1 MRFFLAG
8 IMQGSH
14 LGAVLHN
21 QDYRTRLKGLLREH
35 FAESEVYDPLADHG
49 QSLGYDDA
57 TGRDV
62 FYHHNRMCRE
72 VDVVIAVVPEASMGT
87 AIEMWEAH
95 EHGRAVVLTISPL
108 VHNWAIKFCSHA
120 VFPDVEAFEDAVRSG
135 TVLALIRQHATQ
147 RSPNVTNR

>member
-21 QDYRTRLKGLLREH
+21 QDYRSRLKKLLVEH
-35 FAESEVYDPLADHG
+35 FPGSEVYDPLADHG
-49 QSLGYDDA
+49 QSLEYNDD
-57 TGRDV
+57 TGRQV

-95 EHGRAVVLTISPL
+95 EHGRAIVLAISPL

-120 VFPDVEAFEDAVRSG
+120 VFKDVEEFEDAVRSG
-135 TVLALIRQHATQ
+135 RVGQLIERKT
-147 RSPNVTNR
+147 SPPDA